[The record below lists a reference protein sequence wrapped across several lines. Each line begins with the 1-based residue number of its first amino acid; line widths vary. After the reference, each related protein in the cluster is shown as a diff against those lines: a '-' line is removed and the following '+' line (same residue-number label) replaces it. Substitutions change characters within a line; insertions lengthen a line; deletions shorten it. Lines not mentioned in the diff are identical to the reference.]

1 MIASLFFDVVVIE
14 ASKNSASLT
23 PARCASQ
30 QECWVFPVP
39 ESSLAPRATGT
50 NQLLRD
56 GANWVEGAYDVIFAL
71 PKPE

>member
-1 MIASLFFDVVVIE
+1 MIASLSFGVVVIK
-14 ASKNSASLT
+14 ASKNSGSLT

-30 QECWVFPVP
+30 QGCEVFPFP
-39 ESSLAPRATGT
+39 ESSLDPRATGT

-71 PKPE
+71 PKT